1 MILTYVIP
9 PAIFVV
15 GAISLNFLL
24 IAIGGVAWAIMI
36 LCYAPTLRL
45 YTRRPLEALLLPIA
59 ALMYTLMTIDSAQRF
74 WRHKDPTWKG
84 RANQIGGAR
93 NP

>member
-9 PAIFVV
+9 PAVFVV

-24 IAIGGVAWAIMI
+24 IAIGGVVRAIMI

-45 YTRRPLEALLLPIA
+45 YTRRPLEAPFTHSGTDVYPYDNRFCSALLAP
-59 ALMYTLMTIDSAQRF
+59 
-74 WRHKDPTWKG
+74 
-84 RANQIGGAR
+84 
-93 NP
+93 